1 MSTRV
6 GNLPNGKIK
15 EEVER
20 ILTLNL
26 AIKYLVTSLSTEIIR
41 AYVEEILVHCDNIDR
56 IRKEAEDGG

>member
-6 GNLPNGKIK
+6 GNLPNAKIK

-41 AYVEEILVHCDNIDR
+41 AYAEEIIMHCDNIEEV
-56 IRKEAEDGG
+56 RKNG